1 MAGRLEQIEDMLKAR
16 IGSAFLVAHPEIPYT
31 VHRFLLGHF
40 TKDELLSVIWE
51 KIDSYLFNL
60 IYDGTA
66 KSMRLCLDDGTSIR
80 ITEDSITS
88 LADHLVSLLYL
99 TEAPSSEWQ
108 AALYDLS
115 RSGSF
120 CAMQEL
126 LSRYPLTKEERDI
139 FIRILSENHVLNKEE
154 YV

>member
-66 KSMRLCLDDGTSIR
+66 SHRAWPGRWNRSIS
-80 ITEDSITS
+80 IMEDAHYLSRRS
-88 LADHLVSLLYL
+88 LGLSPLFGQ
-99 TEAPSSEWQ
+99 APSSEWQ
-108 AALYDLS
+108 AALL
-115 RSGSF
+115 GSQPQRLF
-120 CAMQEL
+120 LRHAGTSQQI
-126 LSRYPLTKEERDI
+126 SPTQRGA
-139 FIRILSENHVLNKEE
+139 
-154 YV
+154 